1 MLKLICSLTAS
12 SLLLLVSFAANASPI
27 TITSSYIDSYADDQI
42 AGFVSDLDS
51 SGLFGS
57 RSLLAV
63 DNGNS
68 SATDINWVDTGSG
81 ALFDFDMNHT
91 RTGALY
97 SISQTLA
104 QGLLFTANE
113 NTTYNI
119 TGQYTV
125 DDVTSAGRSYS
136 DVYLQNIT
144 SGNTILFRDYS
155 YSDNTVDESFT
166 VGIASEGDAVN
177 IFAGSQA
184 GNLIAGNQ
192 YRFYFSNYVQVYPT
206 ADGGSSATGCVT
218 LSIGGAT
225 GAGSCGISSV
235 PEPMPLT
242 LLGAGLAALGLRRR
256 LLAKAV

>member
-12 SLLLLVSFAANASPI
+12 SLLLLVSFTANASPI
-27 TITSSYIDSYADDQI
+27 TITNSSIGSYARDGLVGGVYD
-42 AGFVSDLDS
+42 VDTSV
-51 SGLFGS
+51 LFGS

-63 DNGNS
+63 DGGSS

-91 RTGALY
+91 RTGAHY
-97 SISQTLA
+97 SISESYASALY
-104 QGLLFTANE
+104 FTANE

-136 DVYLQNIT
+136 DVFLQNIT
-144 SGNTILFRDYS
+144 SGYTMFRDYS

-166 VGIASEGDAVN
+166 VGIASEGDMSN
-177 IFAGSQA
+177 TFAGSQA

-192 YRFYFSNYVQVYPT
+192 YRFQFNNYVQAYPT

-225 GAGSCGISSV
+225 GAGSCGSSSV

>member
-97 SISQTLA
+97 SISETYA
-104 QGLLFTANE
+104 GSINFTANE

-125 DDVTSAGRSYS
+125 DDVTSAGESYS
-136 DVYLQNIT
+136 DVYLANVT
-144 SGNTILFRDYS
+144 SGYTLFEDTNYS
-155 YSDNTVDESFT
+155 ENTVDESFT
-166 VGIASEGDAVN
+166 VGTASEGDMYN
-177 IFAGSQA
+177 YFTGSQA

-192 YRFYFSNYVQVYPT
+192 YQFYFSNYVQAYPT